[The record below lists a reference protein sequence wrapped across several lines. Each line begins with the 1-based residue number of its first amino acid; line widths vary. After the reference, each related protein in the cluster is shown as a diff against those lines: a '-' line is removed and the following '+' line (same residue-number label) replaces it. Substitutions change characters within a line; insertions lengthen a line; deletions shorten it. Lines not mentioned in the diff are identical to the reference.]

1 MLKVWAEQ
9 YRKDVELLESEVE
22 ENKPLARR
30 LRGDVESEH
39 ETSVDTNYVTDS
51 ERQEICVKSNFVTAD
66 ILLQ

>member
-30 LRGDVESEH
+30 LRGDVKPER
-39 ETSVDTNYVTDS
+39 ETSVDTNCVTDS
-51 ERQEICVKSNFVTAD
+51 ESQEIGVK
-66 ILLQ
+66 